1 MLPILLQCGKEKI
14 KLCTVELLKANT
26 MEPTVFDNDDEK
38 FTNVIFKTRHKY
50 MEFIYMSNYN
60 LIDGFQF

>member
-1 MLPILLQCGKEKI
+1 
-14 KLCTVELLKANT
+14 

-60 LIDGFQF
+60 LIDGFQFLTRGNVFLIVVNLIWNYYF

>member
-1 MLPILLQCGKEKI
+1 
-14 KLCTVELLKANT
+14 